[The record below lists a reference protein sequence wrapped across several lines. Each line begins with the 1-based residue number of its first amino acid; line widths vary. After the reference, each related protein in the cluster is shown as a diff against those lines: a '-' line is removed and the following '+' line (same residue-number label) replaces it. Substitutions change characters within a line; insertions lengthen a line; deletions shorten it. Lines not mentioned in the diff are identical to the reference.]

1 MTGVT
6 AVRVYEFQ
14 STRPRGARRREAA
27 AHQGKLRISIHAP
40 AWGATIGE
48 HLRCSFLR
56 FQSTRPRGARH
67 GHGERSSHDRDISIH
82 APAWGAT
89 VKSKAPH
96 SILLISIHAPAWG
109 ATTQRSTLPF
119 ASSYFNPR
127 ARVGRDF
134 PTQLNMRRL
143 LIFQSTRPRGARHK
157 VLQDNTKIEGISI
170 HAPAWGATAIS
181 AETASPVYDFNP
193 RARVGRDAW
202 CEVPFTKACISIHAP
217 AWGATD
223 CQRPRGRAPRISIHA
238 PAWGA
243 TRKA

>member
-109 ATTQRSTLPF
+109 AT
-119 ASSYFNPR
+119 
-127 ARVGRDF
+127 
-134 PTQLNMRRL
+134 
-143 LIFQSTRPRGARHK
+143 
-157 VLQDNTKIEGISI
+157 
-170 HAPAWGATAIS
+170 AIS